1 MNEQIDID
9 ALEQYVLENRETL
22 CSENIDEKFEIDI
35 TNMKPQPKP
44 VAQTE
49 DATNTPTPSAKNT
62 AQIAQASST
71 TTAKLPQES
80 AANDEYFEALKQ
92 V

>member
-35 TNMKPQPKP
+35 TNMKP
-44 VAQTE
+44 
-49 DATNTPTPSAKNT
+49 
-62 AQIAQASST
+62 
-71 TTAKLPQES
+71 
-80 AANDEYFEALKQ
+80 
-92 V
+92 